1 MFFTPLFCFAVL
13 LAAHLSIICYNHP
26 VWLQLQSKCCKQVS
40 EFCVCLF
47 SFFFYSYLYSP
58 LLINN
63 TEKGIWLFFFSHTN
77 CIPLFPFFFSS
88 AVSAIIYFFFSFFP
102 CSLPK
107 RFVFSCSKPL
117 NYSSYLEQPLLFCC
131 CRGATVD
138 QVLRFFFF
146 IIVITTLGR
155 NLLFALICFFFLS
168 LSL

>member
-88 AVSAIIYFFFSFFP
+88 AVSAIIYFFFSFISFVHSLSALYSP
-102 CSLPK
+102 AASHWITVPIWNSLCCSAAAEVQLSIK
-107 RFVFSCSKPL
+107 FS
-117 NYSSYLEQPLLFCC
+117 
-131 CRGATVD
+131 V
-138 QVLRFFFF
+138 FFFS
-146 IIVITTLGR
+146 
-155 NLLFALICFFFLS
+155 LLLLLLSAETCFL
-168 LSL
+168 L

>member
-1 MFFTPLFCFAVL
+1 MAF
-13 LAAHLSIICYNHP
+13 
-26 VWLQLQSKCCKQVS
+26 
-40 EFCVCLF
+40 
-47 SFFFYSYLYSP
+47 
-58 LLINN
+58 
-63 TEKGIWLFFFSHTN
+63 FFFSHKLHPSF
-77 CIPLFPFFFSS
+77 PLFFQFSCLCHHLLFFFL
-88 AVSAIIYFFFSFFP
+88 YFL

-155 NLLFALICFFFLS
+155 NLLFALICFFFS
-168 LSL
+168 LSISVFDAILVSIKKKRQTSDFIDASFFSFTL

>member
-1 MFFTPLFCFAVL
+1 MAF
-13 LAAHLSIICYNHP
+13 
-26 VWLQLQSKCCKQVS
+26 
-40 EFCVCLF
+40 
-47 SFFFYSYLYSP
+47 
-58 LLINN
+58 
-63 TEKGIWLFFFSHTN
+63 FFFSHTN
-77 CIPLFPFFFSS
+77 CIPLFPLFFSS

-138 QVLRFFFF
+138 KALRFFFFF

-155 NLLFALICFFFLS
+155 NLLFALICFFFS
-168 LSL
+168 LSISVFDAILVSIKKKRQTSDFIDASFFSFTL